1 MIFSIMIGFIE
12 DTKKSYS
19 HKLTFFVTITSK
31 LILSQR
37 HLVSHVFS
45 SHTSDDD
52 LMTESEPDN
61 SPPLRLWPRSRS
73 QWQPVTPALYRWL
86 GWSPAQAAWLWLNTD
101 YLIPACPALGPR
113 TLTGQPSSGL
123 MVRSI
128 PWGRRALLGGE
139 SFMNTKQRMRWNNHV
154 QFSSRVSFVLIKYII
169 QL

>member
-101 YLIPACPALGPR
+101 YLIPACPANRAPDTHRPAIIRPHGPEHPMR
-113 TLTGQPSSGL
+113 QESASWRRKFHEHQAKNA
-123 MVRSI
+123 MKQSCSI
-128 PWGRRALLGGE
+128 
-139 SFMNTKQRMRWNNHV
+139 
-154 QFSSRVSFVLIKYII
+154 LI
-169 QL
+169 